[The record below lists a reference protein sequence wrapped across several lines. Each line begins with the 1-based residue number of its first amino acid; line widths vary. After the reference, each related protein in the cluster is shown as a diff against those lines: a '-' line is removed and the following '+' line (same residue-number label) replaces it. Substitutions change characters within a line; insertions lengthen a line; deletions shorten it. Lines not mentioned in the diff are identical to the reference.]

1 MFDRK
6 DIVNLKKDIEI
17 VVNLLDNE
25 LTLHTRWGVFS
36 PRSIDEGTLLLMKH
50 IEVDVNDVCL
60 DLGCGYGPIGLAL
73 AKHCTKG
80 EVHMVDKDFVAVEL
94 ANNNAKL
101 NNLSNAKAYFSDAFL
116 QIPNEVKFDQV
127 ISNLPAKVG
136 REQLSIILYDALD
149 ALKPGGKITVVT
161 INGLKDFIKNNF
173 KSVFGNYKKLNDN
186 QTPETRNLLGFDSRI
201 GLVKG
206 VDIGYMR
213 TYQISS
219 NADGSDDKIDTHW
232 FDMKFQF
239 LNKDNLLNTPTISLG
254 WGYGDVINFSQ
265 GDSIFWVN
273 SVYVSSGYETNQLR
287 LFGNFKLEQWDW
299 EIRWIPDWLIKEN
312 FADLLKV
319 PSIGLEYKLTD
330 NYFPV
335 IEFGRYYTD
344 DFQDGMNIIS
354 IGVNYYN

>member
-6 DIVNLKKDIEI
+6 DIINLKKDIEI

-50 IEVDVNDVCL
+50 IEVGVNDICL

-80 EVHMVDKDFVAVEL
+80 EVHMIDKDFVAIEL

-116 QIPNEVKFDQV
+116 QIPDEIKFDQV

-149 ALKPGGKITVVT
+149 VLKPGGKITVVT

-173 KSVFGNYKKLNDN
+173 KSVFGNYKKLK
-186 QTPETRNLLGFDSRI
+186 QGQKYI
-201 GLVKG
+201 V
-206 VDIGYMR
+206 
-213 TYQISS
+213 
-219 NADGSDDKIDTHW
+219 
-232 FDMKFQF
+232 
-239 LNKDNLLNTPTISLG
+239 
-254 WGYGDVINFSQ
+254 SQ
-265 GDSIFWVN
+265 A
-273 SVYVSSGYETNQLR
+273 
-287 LFGNFKLEQWDW
+287 
-299 EIRWIPDWLIKEN
+299 IK
-312 FADLLKV
+312 
-319 PSIGLEYKLTD
+319 
-330 NYFPV
+330 
-335 IEFGRYYTD
+335 
-344 DFQDGMNIIS
+344 Q
-354 IGVNYYN
+354 

>member
-36 PRSIDEGTLLLMKH
+36 PRSIDEGTILLMKH
-50 IEVDVNDVCL
+50 IEVGVSDICL

-80 EVHMVDKDFVAVEL
+80 EVHMVDKDFVAIEL

-116 QIPNEVKFDQV
+116 QVPNEVKFDQV

-136 REQLSIILYDALD
+136 REQLSIILYDAFD

-173 KSVFGNYKKLNDN
+173 KSVFGNYKKLK
-186 QTPETRNLLGFDSRI
+186 QGQKYI
-201 GLVKG
+201 V
-206 VDIGYMR
+206 
-213 TYQISS
+213 
-219 NADGSDDKIDTHW
+219 
-232 FDMKFQF
+232 
-239 LNKDNLLNTPTISLG
+239 
-254 WGYGDVINFSQ
+254 SQ
-265 GDSIFWVN
+265 A
-273 SVYVSSGYETNQLR
+273 
-287 LFGNFKLEQWDW
+287 
-299 EIRWIPDWLIKEN
+299 IK
-312 FADLLKV
+312 
-319 PSIGLEYKLTD
+319 
-330 NYFPV
+330 
-335 IEFGRYYTD
+335 
-344 DFQDGMNIIS
+344 Q
-354 IGVNYYN
+354 

>member
-36 PRSIDEGTLLLMKH
+36 PRSIDEGTLLLMRH

-80 EVHMVDKDFVAVEL
+80 EVHMVDKDFVAIEL

-116 QIPNEVKFDQV
+116 QVPNEVKFDQV

-149 ALKPGGKITVVT
+149 VLKPGGKITVVT

-173 KSVFGNYKKLNDN
+173 KSVFGNYKKLK
-186 QTPETRNLLGFDSRI
+186 QGQKYI
-201 GLVKG
+201 V
-206 VDIGYMR
+206 
-213 TYQISS
+213 
-219 NADGSDDKIDTHW
+219 
-232 FDMKFQF
+232 
-239 LNKDNLLNTPTISLG
+239 
-254 WGYGDVINFSQ
+254 SQ
-265 GDSIFWVN
+265 A
-273 SVYVSSGYETNQLR
+273 TKQ
-287 LFGNFKLEQWDW
+287 
-299 EIRWIPDWLIKEN
+299 
-312 FADLLKV
+312 
-319 PSIGLEYKLTD
+319 
-330 NYFPV
+330 
-335 IEFGRYYTD
+335 
-344 DFQDGMNIIS
+344 
-354 IGVNYYN
+354 